1 MRLLL
6 LLVQLAAK
14 AVAAYAAEVVAMV
27 KILCEDPFHE
37 VNVEVCSVVLTL
49 NGMKRGGLLK
59 EQTYGCG
66 WQGWKQRA
74 SDSPCRVV
82 EKQ

>member
-1 MRLLL
+1 MA
-6 LLVQLAAK
+6 QLASK

-49 NGMKRGGLLK
+49 NGMTRGGVK
-59 EQTYGCG
+59 TFKADGCG
-66 WQGWKQRA
+66 WEGIKAKCIRGFL
-74 SDSPCRVV
+74 
-82 EKQ
+82 